1 MNKIFKLFVYLAK
14 KKKKKEKEFRD
25 ISNQGNDRS
34 LCGNLQGTVVR
45 NHLRECQMLDLKPLL
60 QDWQR

>member
-14 KKKKKEKEFRD
+14 KKKKELRD
-25 ISNQGNDRS
+25 LSNQGNDRS